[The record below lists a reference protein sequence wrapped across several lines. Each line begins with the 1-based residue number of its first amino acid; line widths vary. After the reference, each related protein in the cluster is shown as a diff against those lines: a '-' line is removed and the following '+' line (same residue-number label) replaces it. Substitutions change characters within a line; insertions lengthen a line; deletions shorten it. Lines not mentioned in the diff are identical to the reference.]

1 MLRILTALVVALSIH
16 LPVSLLAQDTAQS
29 GRISGLSTRVEPMS
43 EQHLNQI
50 ERFRTPNG
58 RLLSTGKNVL
68 PLPQRPTDFSEL
80 RYQVEETAYAVDEF
94 MERNYVAGLLV
105 LKDGEILLENYGL
118 GNDEDS
124 VWISYSMAKSVT
136 SLLYGAAIA
145 DGYLSNLDARV
156 TDYLPAMKGSAYDG
170 ATLRHLLQM
179 ASGVEWNETYSDP
192 NSDVGNYPGGDVVE
206 MMQFLGAKPRVAA
219 PGERF
224 NYSTGETDLAGVVLR
239 AAIGNNL
246 STYLTTKIWENMME
260 SPAWWATHGYGGGE
274 RGGCCIYAT
283 LRDYGRLGLFVMNDG
298 VLPDGTRVLP
308 EGWIAE
314 STAPSPASDGYGY
327 FWWLLGDGNFR
338 AVGIYGQGIYINP
351 ANDLVIVVLSA
362 WPAASGG
369 DYGVHRNALFAAIEE
384 FVK

>member
-1 MLRILTALVVALSIH
+1 MPRYLVTTLLALNITLTA
-16 LPVSLLAQDTAQS
+16 PLLAQDTGQS
-29 GRISGLSTRVEPMS
+29 GRISGLSVQVEPMS

-58 RLLSTGKNVL
+58 REVNNSKEALLL
-68 PLPQRPTDFSEL
+68 PTQLMDFSEL
-80 RYQVEETAYAVDEF
+80 RYKVEETEYSVDEF

-105 LKDGEILLENYGL
+105 LKDGNILLENYGL
-118 GNDEDS
+118 GNDADS

-145 DGYLSNLDARV
+145 DGYLGSLDAKV

-170 ATLRHLLQM
+170 ATLRNLLQM
-179 ASGVEWNETYSDP
+179 SSGVEWNETYSDP
-192 NSDVGNYPGGDVVE
+192 NSDVGNYPGGNVVE
-206 MMQFLGAKPRVAA
+206 MMKFLGEKPRVAA

-298 VLPDGTRVLP
+298 LLPDGTRVLP

-314 STAPSPASDGYGY
+314 SITPSPASAGYGY
-327 FWWLLGDGNFR
+327 FWWLVGEGNFR
-338 AVGIYGQGIYINP
+338 AVGIYGQSIYINP
-351 ANDLVIVVLSA
+351 ADELVIVALSA
-362 WPAASGG
+362 WPVASGG
-369 DYGVHRNALFAAIEE
+369 DYGAHRNALFSAIAD